1 MKPKIFLNERPCF
14 EAQSIL
20 EGTFDLS
27 SDKNEQYSM
36 VWTGKK
42 EVQTSLPVACPC
54 TGIEHIKTLSDVIY
68 LDRKF
73 KTTVGQRV
81 TSTAEHTF
89 SLILQMARRKK
100 MQLANKTLGVVGLG
114 RIGEMVAQYG
124 LDFRMKVQAHDP
136 YVSCETLQ
144 NLNFFSL
151 DFEYNNN
158 LIDLYRNCDI
168 ITFHVPLNNDTRG
181 MVDKDILSLVKDDVI
196 LVNTSRQEI
205 VNVYD
210 ISRSLKDHKI
220 YYADDFQNKH
230 DLLSVYNP
238 ERCIQTPHIG
248 GDTKEARET
257 TDIYIANETIKY
269 WRSKNP

>member
-14 EAQSIL
+14 EAQAIL
-20 EGTFDLS
+20 QEIFDLS
-27 SDKNEQYSM
+27 ENKDEKFSM

-42 EVQTSLPVACPC
+42 EIQTSQPVACPC
-54 TGIEHIKTLSDVIY
+54 TGIDHIKTLSDVIY
-68 LDRKF
+68 LDKKF

-89 SLILQMARRKK
+89 LLILQMARRKK

-124 LDFRMKVQAHDP
+124 LNFRMKVQAHDP

-144 NLNFFSL
+144 NLNYYSL
-151 DFEYNNN
+151 DFEYNSN
-158 LIDLYRNCDI
+158 LISFYQDCDI

-181 MVDKDILSLVKDDVI
+181 MVDKDILSIVKDDVI
-196 LVNTSRQEI
+196 LINTSRQEI
-205 VNVYD
+205 VNTFD
-210 ISRSLKDHKI
+210 ISQSLKNNKI
-220 YYADDFQNKH
+220 YYADDFQDSYDFYFNN
-230 DLLSVYNP
+230 Y

-248 GDTKEARET
+248 GDTKEAREI